1 MSLLTLL
8 TIPFATLVSAH
19 PKPHHHH
26 HPFNWQSTTHLIA
39 FGDSYT
45 YVQGTAGR
53 QNFSFIGDSQH
64 LSFPPSTLLTNQI
77 VQNQTSTAE
86 GGPNWVEFLTGCGL
100 EPGLTDPKTCDTQL
114 WDFAFGGADIST
126 EWLPLHHPYTTSFV
140 NQTRQF
146 AEYGDPALSSSDQV
160 PDKDDALV
168 AVWMGINDINDSAD
182 RELIPAGMSFP
193 DFYENLQVTLFEALE
208 RNVFAKGYRK
218 FLFVTLPP
226 LDRTPGNVE
235 REEGEKLPN
244 ATMVGWFN
252 DALRNQAEAFQA
264 RHGHHK
270 EEGVEVM
277 IYDSTTFL
285 NHVLDFPEEFG
296 IKNTTDYCRAYDQ
309 PYVDTDPGMYGCQ
322 PLDEFFWFNTGHMTS
337 HTHAVLAKDMLKFLT
352 EQGGEEKYQ
361 QGRKGHR
368 GKKGWSWWGR
378 GWSS

>member
-1 MSLLTLL
+1 MSFLILLT
-8 TIPFATLVSAH
+8 TFATLISAH
-19 PKPHHHH
+19 PKPPAHHP
-26 HPFNWQSTTHLIA
+26 HPFNWQETTHLIA

-86 GGPNWVEFLTGCGL
+86 GGPNWVEFLTGCGV
-100 EPGLTDPKTCDTQL
+100 EPGLTDPKTCKTQL

-146 AEYGDPALSSSDQV
+146 AEYGAPALSSSNLV
-160 PDKDDALV
+160 PDNDDALV

-182 RELIPAGMSFP
+182 GELVPAGMSYR
-193 DFYENLQVTLFEALE
+193 DFYMHLQESLFDALE
-208 RNVFAKGYRK
+208 RNVYAKGYRK

-235 REEGEKLPN
+235 REESQRLPN
-244 ATMVGWFN
+244 ATMIEWFN
-252 DALRNQAEAFQA
+252 DALRHQAEAFQA
-264 RHGHHK
+264 RHGHR
-270 EEGVEVM
+270 EESVEVM

-285 NHVLDFPEEFG
+285 NHVLDSPEEFG

-309 PYVDTDPGMYGCQ
+309 PYVDTDPGRYGCQ

-337 HTHAVLAKDMLKFLT
+337 HTHAILAEDMLKFLA
-352 EQGGEEKYQ
+352 EQGAGKKHHQ
-361 QGRKGHR
+361 QGGKKDEGRKGWWW
-368 GKKGWSWWGR
+368 GLGWSG
-378 GWSS
+378 

>member
-1 MSLLTLL
+1 MSLLILL
-8 TIPFATLVSAH
+8 TTFATLISAH
-19 PKPHHHH
+19 PKPPAHHP
-26 HPFNWQSTTHLIA
+26 HPFNWQETTHLIA

-64 LSFPPSTLLTNQI
+64 LSFQPSTLLTNQI

-86 GGPNWVEFLTGCGL
+86 GGPNWVEFLTGCGV
-100 EPGLTDPKTCDTQL
+100 EPGLTDPKTCSKQL

-146 AEYGDPALSSSDQV
+146 AEYGAPALTASDLV
-160 PDKDDALV
+160 PDVEDALV

-182 RELIPAGMSFP
+182 GKLIPAGMSYRE
-193 DFYENLQVTLFEALE
+193 FYMHLQESLFDALE
-208 RNVFAKGYRK
+208 RNVYAKGYRK

-235 REEGEKLPN
+235 REESQRLPN
-244 ATMVGWFN
+244 ATMIEWFN
-252 DALRNQAEAFQA
+252 DALRHQAEVFQA
-264 RHGHHK
+264 RHVHK
-270 EEGVEVM
+270 KEGVEVM

-285 NHVLDFPEEFG
+285 NHVLDSSEEFG

-309 PYVDTDPGMYGCQ
+309 PYVDTDPGRYGCQ

-337 HTHAVLAKDMLKFLT
+337 HTHAILAEDMLKFLT
-352 EQGGEEKYQ
+352 Q
-361 QGRKGHR
+361 QGA
-368 GKKGWSWWGR
+368 GKKHPQQAGKKDEEA
-378 GWSS
+378 